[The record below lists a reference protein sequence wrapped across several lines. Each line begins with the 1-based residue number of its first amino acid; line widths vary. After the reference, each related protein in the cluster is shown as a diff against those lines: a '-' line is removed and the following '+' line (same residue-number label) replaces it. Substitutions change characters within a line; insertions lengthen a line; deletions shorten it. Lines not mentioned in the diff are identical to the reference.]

1 MRYWGCSRPSCVS
14 HFQLTQFTWDWA
26 HDFERVFLSDFW
38 NSFVCACNIF
48 FYTDPT
54 IRCLRKQKNYII
66 CLRVRKRVSEF
77 QKRRNDSHQNM
88 RIQVMSDDD
97 EEEVRRTVGTH
108 QHSQPFF
115 LCLFRL
121 HTEPFYIKDFLFSS
135 LALRVFSEVLR
146 WSNRATNK
154 TSPKIP
160 QQITIMS
167 TQFTQFKKNIFLFV
181 CCEALNVTSTTMRIV
196 TIVMMSVSRVRV

>member
-1 MRYWGCSRPSCVS
+1 MRLSN
-14 HFQLTQFTWDWA
+14 
-26 HDFERVFLSDFW
+26 DFERVFWVILKL
-38 NSFVCACNIF
+38 FVCACNIF
-48 FYTDPT
+48 FTPT
-54 IRCLRKQKNYII
+54 PPAEKAKIMVF
-66 CLRVRKRVSEF
+66 RVRARGFKFRTDF
-77 QKRRNDSHQNM
+77 PQNM

-115 LCLFRL
+115 LFLFRL

-135 LALRVFSEVLR
+135 LALRVFLEVLR

-181 CCEALNVTSTTMRIV
+181 CCEALNVTSTTMKIV
-196 TIVMMSVSRVRV
+196 TIVMMSVTRVRV

>member
-1 MRYWGCSRPSCVS
+1 MQFNCLFENLSLLSLPLSLTVHFECFGFFLIFGETDSGFLDWIEIWEELVVGGCSRPSCVS

-66 CLRVRKRVSEF
+66 CLRVGKRVSEF

-97 EEEVRRTVGTH
+97 EEVRRTVGTH

-115 LCLFRL
+115 LFLFRL

-135 LALRVFSEVLR
+135 LALRVFSD
-146 WSNRATNK
+146 
-154 TSPKIP
+154 
-160 QQITIMS
+160 
-167 TQFTQFKKNIFLFV
+167 
-181 CCEALNVTSTTMRIV
+181 
-196 TIVMMSVSRVRV
+196 VMIKSRNEQDES

>member
-1 MRYWGCSRPSCVS
+1 MRLS
-14 HFQLTQFTWDWA
+14 TWLWKSL
-26 HDFERVFLSDFW
+26 FEWILK
-38 NSFVCACNIF
+38 FVRLCMQYF

-54 IRCLRKQKNYII
+54 LRCLRKQKNYII
-66 CLRVRKRVSEF
+66 CLRVWKRVSEF

-97 EEEVRRTVGTH
+97 EEVRRTVGTH

-115 LCLFRL
+115 LFLFRL

-181 CCEALNVTSTTMRIV
+181 CCEALNVTSTTMKIV